1 MVSGPALEL
10 WSQRLLEKL
19 EPLQGRAPEE
29 SPLPGKRRPRRREA
43 LPQAQLEAEGRRVA
57 QLYESSTS
65 WKVTKPLRALAGL
78 WKGKAGDAGQPEQ

>member
-10 WSQRLLEKL
+10 WSQRLLENWNLYKA
-19 EPLQGRAPEE
+19 ERQRKAPA
-29 SPLPGKRRPRRREA
+29 GKAPPKA
-43 LPQAQLEAEGRRVA
+43 VGGFTQAQLEAEGRRVA

-78 WKGKAGDAGQPEQ
+78 WKGKAGHAGQPEQ